1 MATET
6 SDYASVHGTL
16 PTPHGKVNFP
26 EVFEPAARKAGDQPK
41 YSLMLVFKKDEI
53 MNTAEFKAMT
63 AALNGAAAEMFK
75 VDSYCSKFKGKSL
88 NTPFKTSAHYDFLK
102 EDEVGI
108 RFNSKFKPE
117 ILDHDGVTYL
127 ETDKEFYSGCIAR
140 VSYDATAY
148 DVEGNRGVK
157 FQLCNVQKT
166 GAGTRWVGSRKK
178 ATDEFGAV
186 DCEPGTFGG
195 DVEVDP
201 NPADENLPEKP
212 ETDKASDWDD
222 KDDIPF

>member
-6 SDYASVHGTL
+6 SDYASVHGTK
-16 PTPHGKVNFP
+16 PTPSGKVNFP
-26 EVFEPAARKAGDQPK
+26 EVFEPTARKGDQPK

-53 MNTAEFKAMT
+53 MNTDTFKEMT
-63 AALNGAAAEMFK
+63 RCLNEAAVEMFS
-75 VDSYCSKFKGKSL
+75 VEGYRSKFKGKSL

-117 ILDHDGVTYL
+117 ILDHDGKTYL

-140 VSYDATAY
+140 VTYDATAY

-166 GAGTRWVGSRKK
+166 GAGTRWVGSRKS

-186 DCEPGTFGG
+186 ECEPGTFGG
-195 DVEVDP
+195 DVEVDSA
-201 NPADENLPEKP
+201 PADEKLPEQPKT
-212 ETDKASDWDD
+212 EKSDWGDND
-222 KDDIPF
+222 DDIPF

>member
-6 SDYASVHGTL
+6 SDYASVHGNQ
-16 PTPHGKVNFP
+16 PTPQGKVNFP
-26 EVFEPAARKAGDQPK
+26 EVFEPTARKGSGDTPK
-41 YSLMLVFKKDEI
+41 YSLMLVFKKDDLI
-53 MNTAEFKAMT
+53 KTPEFTEMIRCID
-63 AALNGAAAEMFK
+63 AAAKEQFS
-75 VDSYCSKFKGKSL
+75 VDGYRSKYKGKAL
-88 NTPFKTSAHYDFLK
+88 NTPFKTSEHYDFLG

-127 ETDKEFYSGCIAR
+127 ESDKEFYSGCLAR

-157 FQLCNVQKT
+157 FQLCNVQKV
-166 GAGTRWVGSRKK
+166 GAGKRWVGSRKK

-186 DCEPGTFGG
+186 ECEPGAFGG
-195 DVEVDP
+195 DVDTERE
-201 NPADENLPEKP
+201 DETPETSKP
-212 ETDKASDWDD
+212 ETSK
-222 KDDIPF
+222 KDDWNDDDVPF